1 MPAGPLGRHR
11 AARRTR
17 PSHCPESTGITRR
30 AGALKRLLR
39 DGRAP
44 ALQSLRAM
52 ADSGGP
58 RPPAADWTGHRQLRH
73 RLAVGARCTIGAPS
87 RRFMLVRV
95 ASASLVLHRL
105 PVGLAVLPAPHSA
118 ALCGSR
124 PAVSTLRGCL
134 VAADLRSHPGITN
147 ARKCATILGMR
158 ADQGEPVA
166 KRGRGRP
173 RKWPSE
179 TARREHEAAKRRLR
193 NKLNLAA
200 EEFDG
205 VRRLTALADDLQ
217 RQVVELTEE
226 VEALRC
232 RERELE
238 QRLARAARVA
248 GSAPSPTS
256 ARRPSPPLPR
266 MSRQQRRALER
277 AQRRSGS
284 QPRDGTVPRLRED
297 R

>member
-1 MPAGPLGRHR
+1 
-11 AARRTR
+11 
-17 PSHCPESTGITRR
+17 
-30 AGALKRLLR
+30 
-39 DGRAP
+39 
-44 ALQSLRAM
+44 
-52 ADSGGP
+52 
-58 RPPAADWTGHRQLRH
+58 
-73 RLAVGARCTIGAPS
+73 
-87 RRFMLVRV
+87 MLVRV
-95 ASASLVLHRL
+95 ASASLVLHRV
-105 PVGLAVLPAPHSA
+105 PVGRAVLPAAHPA

-124 PAVSTLRGCL
+124 AAISTLRGCL

-147 ARKCATILGMR
+147 ARKCATIPRVLTN
-158 ADQGEPVA
+158 QGEQVA
-166 KRGRGRP
+166 KRDRGRP

-200 EEFDG
+200 EEFND

-226 VEALRC
+226 VEALRS

-238 QRLARAARVA
+238 QRLARGARIA
-248 GSAPSPTS
+248 GSTPSATGARPTS
-256 ARRPSPPLPR
+256 PPQPR

-284 QPRDGTVPRLRED
+284 KPRDGTCPDIATTSNGGGDAIGRCSPRM
-297 R
+297 